1 MTKTRVSVYIDGF
14 NLYHST
20 LQFAHPT
27 NRWLNL
33 MELSKRII
41 NPKTEE
47 ISAVYYFTA
56 LTTWKPEKAKKHL
69 LYIHALRT
77 AGVKDILGKFT
88 IRDRRC
94 PLCTKCYQSHE
105 EKKTDINI
113 AITLLADGMT
123 DKFDT
128 ALILS
133 GDSDLAPVIT
143 KLKKLCP
150 SKKVGIIVPQNQS
163 AMNLKQHADFFKKIQ
178 DRDLKK
184 SQLPEQVTYNG
195 NVITAPVGWLPK
207 PNLNPKSS

>member
-1 MTKTRVSVYIDGF
+1 MAKTRVSVYIDGF

-20 LQFAHPT
+20 LQFAHPN

-47 ISAVYYFTA
+47 IS
-56 LTTWKPEKAKKHL
+56 
-69 LYIHALRT
+69 
-77 AGVKDILGKFT
+77 
-88 IRDRRC
+88 
-94 PLCTKCYQSHE
+94 E

-113 AITLLADGMT
+113 AITLLADGMA
-123 DKFDT
+123 DNFDT

-133 GDSDLAPVIT
+133 GDSDLTPAIL

-150 SKKVGIIVPQNQS
+150 HKKAGIIVPQNQS

-184 SQLPEQVTYNG
+184 SLLPEQITYKG
-195 NVITAPVGWLPK
+195 NIITAPTGWLP
-207 PNLNPKSS
+207 NPKHTPQYL